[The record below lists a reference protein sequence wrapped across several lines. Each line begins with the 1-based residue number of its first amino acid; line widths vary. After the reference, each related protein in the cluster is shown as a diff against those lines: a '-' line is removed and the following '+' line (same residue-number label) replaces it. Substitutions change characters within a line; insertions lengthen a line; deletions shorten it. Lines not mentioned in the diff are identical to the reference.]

1 MKLIKLMLAGIVVMA
16 FSFGQ
21 DQTQD
26 GGQPPQGPPPCDPNA
41 TYPVAD
47 PGPDGGCGNYA
58 DCNGN
63 GAYDLGEPC
72 FEDGQDGGPP
82 FEAVDTNGDGVV
94 DREEA
99 RAMFGHDEEGNA
111 DPEFDAEYDR
121 IAGDDGVVD
130 HDEYMAAGDDG
141 GGTCDVCGHEYGGS
155 DDHHGHCDK
164 CDFVFTSDND
174 QHGHCDQCDY
184 VFSGEGDRHG
194 HCDKCDHIYNSD
206 DDRHGHCDHEGCDF
220 VGNSDADWQN
230 HHHDDGGGDH
240 GDGGGPPPNNHWDGN
255 CGALCSGMGDYYLDS
270 DGDGNAEDGPYATWD
285 HDADGN
291 PVDCGC
297 AGDDG
302 DHDGDEGD
310 HDDQGG
316 QCRYEGCDF
325 VGSTDDDWRGHCDA
339 NPDHC
344 RPQAGDTCGYG
355 HDGDE
360 ACDYVFTGDEGEDH
374 HHCDTCGVAMS
385 SGQDMDQHCQDN
397 PEHCRPRAGDTCECG
412 FTFAGTDAD
421 ENHRHCPTC
430 NAQFDNDGDMGQHC
444 QDNEGHCGDNND
456 QN

>member
-1 MKLIKLMLAGIVVMA
+1 MKLIKLLFAAMMALALVAAQTGNQDDCGFRFHDDGSVDVSRPDGSPRTLQLGE
-16 FSFGQ
+16 FSINQSNGSLTVNKEGEP
-21 DQTQD
+21 DNGATIT
-26 GGQPPQGPPPCDPNA
+26 PPPCGDQ
-41 TYPVAD
+41 
-47 PGPDGGCGNYA
+47 GGV
-58 DCNGN
+58 
-63 GAYDLGEPC
+63 
-72 FEDGQDGGPP
+72 QDGGPP
-82 FEAVDTNGDGVV
+82 
-94 DREEA
+94 
-99 RAMFGHDEEGNA
+99 
-111 DPEFDAEYDR
+111 
-121 IAGDDGVVD
+121 
-130 HDEYMAAGDDG
+130 
-141 GGTCDVCGHEYGGS
+141 TCDQCDYVFSGEG
-155 DDHHGHCDK
+155 DHHGHCDK